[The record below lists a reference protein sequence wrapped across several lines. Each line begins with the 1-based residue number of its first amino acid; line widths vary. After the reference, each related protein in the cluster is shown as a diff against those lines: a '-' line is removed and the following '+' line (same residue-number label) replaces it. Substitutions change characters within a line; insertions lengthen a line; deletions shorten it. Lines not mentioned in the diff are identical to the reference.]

1 MAAGR
6 RETRKSL
13 RSRHKLTRPGTA
25 IDQPVAPVNHVIDR
39 ELSRLR
45 CTAEAVRLSPQ
56 LRDPE
61 SRMQTR
67 ERWDTHWDAGHN
79 WALVLAAG
87 DGSRLQALTMTASG
101 VAIPKQ
107 FCSLGSETSLLHDA
121 LRRARVVADSQRTCA
136 IVAEYHRRWWQ
147 PLQLDIPAANLIP
160 QPRNRGTATG
170 ILLPLLHIVHRDPEA
185 TLLVLPSDHYVRN
198 EEVLAGSLRSAM
210 TALARDRSHV
220 ILLGITPDEP
230 DPDLGYIVAEGN
242 SDDGVRPVREFVEKP
257 TVATARALLARGG
270 VWNSFIFAANGQAL
284 LRAFEARCPDLVG
297 EMRHI
302 VTSMD
307 SSMRRA
313 RLAQLYD
320 QLPPL
325 DFSRDILQ
333 RSPELLRVMTVPS
346 CGWSDLGTPQRV
358 VETVSRFRS
367 DPRAA
372 SRARSASLLDLAVAS
387 EARI

>member
-1 MAAGR
+1 MQV
-6 RETRKSL
+6 
-13 RSRHKLTRPGTA
+13 H
-25 IDQPVAPVNHVIDR
+25 DR
-39 ELSRLR
+39 WE
-45 CTAEAVRLSPQ
+45 
-56 LRDPE
+56 
-61 SRMQTR
+61 
-67 ERWDTHWDAGHN
+67 THWDAGHN

-107 FCSLGSETSLLHDA
+107 FCSLGGEPSLLHDA
-121 LRRARVVADSQRTCA
+121 LRRARVVASPEQTCA

-147 PLQLDIPAANLIP
+147 PLQLGIPAANVIA

-198 EEVLAGSLRSAM
+198 EEILAGSLRAAM
-210 TALARDRSHV
+210 AEGARDPDHV

-230 DPDLGYIVAEGN
+230 DPELGYVVAEGA
-242 SDDGVRPVREFVEKP
+242 SSVGDVSEFVEKP
-257 TVATARALLARGG
+257 TVAAARALIARGG

-284 LRAFEARCPDLVG
+284 VRAFEARCPDLVG

-302 VTSMD
+302 VTSM
-307 SSMRRA
+307 SPGMRDA
-313 RLAQLYD
+313 RLAQLYE
-320 QLPPL
+320 QLPAL

-333 RSPELLRVMTVPS
+333 RSPELLRVLTVPA
-346 CGWSDLGTPQRV
+346 CGWSDLGTPRRV

-367 DPRAA
+367 EAGLRHPTRAP
-372 SRARSASLLDLAVAS
+372 SFLDLARVS
-387 EARI
+387 EARA

>member
-1 MAAGR
+1 
-6 RETRKSL
+6 
-13 RSRHKLTRPGTA
+13 
-25 IDQPVAPVNHVIDR
+25 
-39 ELSRLR
+39 
-45 CTAEAVRLSPQ
+45 
-56 LRDPE
+56 
-61 SRMQTR
+61 MQAY

-107 FCSLGSETSLLHDA
+107 FCSLGGDVSLLHDA
-121 LRRARVVADSQRTCA
+121 LRRARVVADAERTCA

-147 PLQLDIPAANLIP
+147 PLQLGIPAGNLIS

-210 TALARDRSHV
+210 TALERDRSHV

-230 DPDLGYIVAEGN
+230 DPELGYIVA
-242 SDDGVRPVREFVEKP
+242 DGSSEDTVRPVREFVEKP
-257 TVATARALLARGG
+257 TSAAARALIARGG

-302 VTSMD
+302 VTSMK
-307 SSMRRA
+307 SGMRRA
-313 RLAQLYD
+313 RLAQLYE
-320 QLPPL
+320 QLPGL

-333 RSPELLRVMTVPS
+333 RSPELLRVMTVPA
-346 CGWSDLGTPQRV
+346 CGWTDLGTPQRV
-358 VETVSRFRS
+358 VATASRFRS
-367 DPRAA
+367 DPGAAGRTRAA
-372 SRARSASLLDLAVAS
+372 SFLDLAVAS
-387 EARI
+387 EARV